1 MANRTA
7 DEPAGGKGKARVED
21 AQVTGP
27 DYLVAVKLEDV
38 HGEHEAGSGPVL
50 AQVVEEEEET
60 KNGGSEAENTIAT
73 LSKKTRLTWS
83 KDLQDKFEEAVDS
96 LGGPYGKFLPHAL
109 FLLLYFKTYV
119 GCYRSKSA

>member
-1 MANRTA
+1 MVNTTT
-7 DEPAGGKGKARVED
+7 DEPAGGKDKARVKD

-38 HGEHEAGSGPVL
+38 DGEHEAGSGPVL
-50 AQVVEEEEET
+50 ALVVEEEEET
-60 KNGGSEAENTIAT
+60 KNGGSGAENTIAT

-83 KDLQDKFEEAVDS
+83 KDLLDKFEEAVDS
-96 LGGPYGKFLPHAL
+96 LGGPYGKFLPHAF

-119 GCYRSKSA
+119 G